1 MRFLIKSCLRGEK
14 VSWLV
19 VILVFLLASIKT
31 TKVSDKSVSIVIP
44 AYNEEATVAKVV
56 SVARKLSY
64 VDEVIVVDDGSTDR
78 TVEEA
83 ENAGATVISHIMN
96 EGKGSAIKTGFKYS
110 HGNIVAFIDADVSN
124 FTSEKIDKII
134 RPILEDKTDITKTK
148 FARES
153 GRVTELTAKPLLGF
167 FFPELDYEQPL
178 SGQFAGKR
186 SALNKIRFE
195 KDYGVDVGIVLD
207 ADVHGIK
214 ILEVDIGD
222 ICHDMSPLAD
232 LNKMANEVVRT
243 IIDRAVEYGR
253 VTMMDKLGNYIRM
266 AIMGLSLIILGLFMI
281 FFVPFI
287 PVLIS
292 VFVAFIGVVLTI
304 FYFLRIIRRSIPIL
318 KKSNTRASL
327 QSFVR
332 MHFPLIVAGL
342 ILILM
347 LSTFLSAASFDDGK
361 ISVELT
367 SRNFVYA
374 PSDHNQ
380 QTISVRGPY
389 TIDSA
394 LENETD
400 ILRVPHDALSTLEM
414 TENDTMIIDG
424 KSYNVNGTKDGDN
437 GDRFRLPSK
446 VKHELGL
453 SDGEVIPNSHLTE
466 IFQNVTVKHNIQFN
480 NLSDVLEGFVEFDIS
495 PKSTNA
501 TFFNLTLDNESILSS
516 VGNFEK
522 NTSYS
527 ISYDGNIMC
536 TFDYDDVKNGNLT
549 FSFDGKDGMI
559 EFANRNSTSIRNY
572 VSSDRD
578 SFVQLRSL
586 E

>member
-1 MRFLIKSCLRGEK
+1 M
-14 VSWLV
+14 SWLV

-134 RPILEDKTDITKTK
+134 RPILEDRTDITKTK

-424 KSYNVNGTKDGDN
+424 KSYNVNGTKEGDN

-446 VKHELGL
+446 VKRELDL

-466 IFQNVTVKHNIQFN
+466 IFQNITVKHNIQFN

>member
-1 MRFLIKSCLRGEK
+1 MLLHENLK
-14 VSWLV
+14 VNNLSWLI
-19 VILVFLLASIKT
+19 VILVFLLASIKS
-31 TKVSDKSVSIVIP
+31 TKNSNKSVSIVIP
-44 AYNEEATVAKVV
+44 AYNEEATVAQVV
-56 SVARKLSY
+56 TVARKLEY
-64 VDEVIVVDDGSTDR
+64 VDEVIVVDDGSSDR

-83 ENAGATVISHIMN
+83 KSAGATVISHITN
-96 EGKGSAIKTGFKYS
+96 EGKGSAIKTGFKNS
-110 HGNIVAFIDADVSN
+110 HGNIVAFIDADISN
-124 FTSEKIDKII
+124 FTSTKIDKII

-167 FFPELDYEQPL
+167 FFPELNYEQPL

-186 SALNKIRFE
+186 SALNKIKFE

-222 ICHDMSPLAD
+222 ISHDMSPLAD

-292 VFVAFIGVVLTI
+292 VIVAFIGIVLTVMYI
-304 FYFLRIIRRSIPIL
+304 IKIIRRSVPIL

-327 QSFVR
+327 RSFVK
-332 MHFPLIVAGL
+332 MHFPVLVSGL

-347 LSTFLSAASFDDGK
+347 LSTFLSAATFNDGRV
-361 ISVELT
+361 SVELT
-367 SRNFVYA
+367 SRNFVYSPA
-374 PSDHNQ
+374 DTNH

-394 LENETD
+394 IENETD
-400 ILRVPHDALSTLEM
+400 ILRVPQDALSTMEM

-424 KSYNVNGTKDGDN
+424 TAYNVNKTRDGESDT
-437 GDRFRLPSK
+437 FRLPSNVRK
-446 VKHELGL
+446 GL
-453 SDGEVIPNSHLTE
+453 DVYVGEVVPNSRITE
-466 IFQNVTVKHNIQFN
+466 IFQSIVVKHNIQFN
-480 NLSDVLEGFVEFDIS
+480 NLSDEMEGFVEFSIS
-495 PKSTNA
+495 PKSKNA
-501 TFFNLTLDNESILSS
+501 TFFNLTLENESILSS
-516 VGNFEK
+516 TGNFK
-522 NTSYS
+522 NNSSYS
-527 ISYDGNIMC
+527 ILYDGNVMC
-536 TFDYDDVKNGNLT
+536 TFTHDDIAKGSMNFTYGE
-549 FSFDGKDGMI
+549 KDGRI
-559 EFANRNSTSIRNY
+559 IFENRNNTSIRNF
-572 VSSDRD
+572 VSNDKD
-578 SFVQLRSL
+578 AFVQLTSI
-586 E
+586 

>member
-1 MRFLIKSCLRGEK
+1 M
-14 VSWLV
+14 
-19 VILVFLLASIKT
+19 ILVFLLASIKT

-134 RPILEDKTDITKTK
+134 RPILEDRTDITKTK

-153 GRVTELTAKPLLGF
+153 GRVTELTAKPLLGL

-292 VFVAFIGVVLTI
+292 VFVAFIGVVLAV

-394 LENETD
+394 LENETY

-414 TENDTMIIDG
+414 SENDTMIIDG
-424 KSYNVNGTKDGDN
+424 KSYLINGTKEGDN

-446 VKHELGL
+446 VKRELDL

-466 IFQNVTVKHNIQFN
+466 SFQNITVMHNIQFN
-480 NLSDVLEGFVEFDIS
+480 NLSDVMEGFVEFDIS
-495 PKSTNA
+495 SKSTNA

-559 EFANRNSTSIRNY
+559 EFENRNSTSIRNY
-572 VSSDRD
+572 VPSDKD
-578 SFVQLRSL
+578 SFVQLKSL
-586 E
+586 

>member
-1 MRFLIKSCLRGEK
+1 M
-14 VSWLV
+14 SWLV

-31 TKVSDKSVSIVIP
+31 TKGSDKSVSIVIP

-64 VDEVIVVDDGSTDR
+64 VTEVIVVDDGSTDR

-83 ENAGATVISHIMN
+83 ESAGATVISHIMN
-96 EGKGSAIKTGFKYS
+96 EGKGSAIKTGFKNS
-110 HGNIVAFIDADVSN
+110 HGNIVAFIDADISN

-134 RPILEDKTDITKTK
+134 RPILEDQTDITKTK

-167 FFPELDYEQPL
+167 FFPELNYEQPL

-222 ICHDMSPLAD
+222 ISHDMSPLAD

-287 PVLIS
+287 PVFVS
-292 VFVAFIGVVLTI
+292 VFIAFVGVVLTVL
-304 FYFLRIIRRSIPIL
+304 YFIRIIRRSIPIL

-332 MHFPLIVAGL
+332 MHFPLIVAGV

-374 PSDHNQ
+374 PADHNQ

-400 ILRVPHDALSTLEM
+400 ILRVPADALSTLEM

-424 KSYNVNGTKDGDN
+424 KSYFINGTKEGDN

-446 VKHELGL
+446 VKRGLDL
-453 SDGEVIPNSHLTE
+453 SDGEVIPNSRLTE
-466 IFQNVTVKHNIQFN
+466 VFQGITVKHNIQFN
-480 NLSDVLEGFVEFDIS
+480 NLSDVMEGFVEFDIS

-522 NTSYS
+522 DSSYS
-527 ISYDGNIMC
+527 ISYDGKIMC

-549 FSFDGKDGMI
+549 FTFDGKDGMV
-559 EFANRNSTSIRNY
+559 EFENRNSTSIRNY
-572 VSSDRD
+572 VSSDKD

-586 E
+586 

>member
-1 MRFLIKSCLRGEK
+1 M
-14 VSWLV
+14 SWLV

-31 TKVSDKSVSIVIP
+31 TKGSDKSVSIVIP

-64 VDEVIVVDDGSTDR
+64 VTEVIVVDDGSTDR

-96 EGKGSAIKTGFKYS
+96 EGKGSAIKTGFKNS
-110 HGNIVAFIDADVSN
+110 HGDIVAFIDADVSN

-167 FFPELDYEQPL
+167 FFPELSYEQPL

-222 ICHDMSPLAD
+222 ISHDMSPLAD

-287 PVLIS
+287 PVFVS
-292 VFVAFIGVVLTI
+292 VFIAFIGIVLTVL
-304 FYFLRIIRRSIPIL
+304 YFIKIIRRSIPIL

-327 QSFVR
+327 QSFIR

-374 PSDHNQ
+374 PADHNQ

-394 LENETD
+394 LENETN
-400 ILRVPHDALSTLEM
+400 ILRIPDDALSTLEM
-414 TENDTMIIDG
+414 TVNDTMIIDG
-424 KSYNVNGTKDGDN
+424 KSYTVNGTKEGDSGN
-437 GDRFRLPSK
+437 RFRLPSR
-446 VKHELGL
+446 VKHELDL
-453 SDGEVIPNSHLTE
+453 SDGEVIPNSRLTE
-466 IFQNVTVKHNIQFN
+466 VFQGITVKHLIQFN
-480 NLSDVLEGFVEFDIS
+480 NLSDVMEGFVEFDIS

-516 VGNFEK
+516 VGNFE
-522 NTSYS
+522 NDSSYS
-527 ISYDGNIMC
+527 ISYDGSIMC

-559 EFANRNSTSIRNY
+559 LFENRNSTSIRNY

-586 E
+586 

>member
-1 MRFLIKSCLRGEK
+1 MEFERGENL
-14 VSWLV
+14 SWLI
-19 VILVFLLASIKT
+19 VILVFLLASVKST
-31 TKVSDKSVSIVIP
+31 ANPNKSVSIVIP
-44 AYNEEATVAKVV
+44 AFNEEATVAQVV

-83 ENAGATVISHIMN
+83 ESAGATVISHLVN
-96 EGKGSAIKTGFKYS
+96 EGKGSAIKTGFKES
-110 HGNIVAFIDADVSN
+110 HGDIVAFIDADVSN
-124 FTSEKIDKII
+124 FTAGKIDKII
-134 RPILEDKTDITKTK
+134 RPILEDGADITKTK

-167 FFPELDYEQPL
+167 FFPELNYEQPL

-186 SALNKIRFE
+186 QALNKIKFE

-222 ICHDMSPLAD
+222 ISHDMSPLAD

-281 FFVPFI
+281 FFVPAI
-287 PVLIS
+287 PLILS
-292 VFVAFIGVVLTI
+292 VFVAFIGIVLTVLYI
-304 FYFLRIIRRSIPIL
+304 VRIIRRSIPIL

-332 MHFPLIVAGL
+332 MHFPLIVSGL

-347 LSTFLSAASFDDGK
+347 LSTFLSAATFNDGR

-374 PSDHNQ
+374 PSDNNY

-394 LENETD
+394 IENETD
-400 ILRVPHDALSTLEM
+400 ILRIPRDALSTLEM
-414 TENDTMIIDG
+414 TENDTMIVDG
-424 KSYNVNGTKDGDN
+424 KSYFVNRSRDGEADT
-437 GDRFRLPSK
+437 FRLPATAK
-446 VKHELGL
+446 RGLGVH
-453 SDGEVIPNSHLTE
+453 DGEVIPNSRLVE
-466 IFQNVTVKHNIQFN
+466 IFQGNVIKHNIQFN
-480 NLSDVLEGFVEFDIS
+480 NLSDELEGYVEFSVS
-495 PKSTNA
+495 PKSKNA

-516 VGNFEK
+516 IGNFRP
-522 NTSYS
+522 NRSYS
-527 ISYDGNIMC
+527 ILYDGNVMC
-536 TFDYDDVKNGNLT
+536 TFDYADVKEGNIT
-549 FSFDGKDGMI
+549 FDYDGKDGRI
-559 EFANRNSTSIRNY
+559 AFEDRNITSIRNF
-572 VSSDRD
+572 VSSDYG
-578 SFVQLRSL
+578 SFVQFKSI
-586 E
+586 

>member
-1 MRFLIKSCLRGEK
+1 M
-14 VSWLV
+14 SWLV

-31 TKVSDKSVSIVIP
+31 TKGSDKSVSIVIP

-96 EGKGSAIKTGFKYS
+96 EGKGSAIKTGFKNS
-110 HGNIVAFIDADVSN
+110 HGNIVAFIDADISN

-134 RPILEDKTDITKTK
+134 RPILEDQTDITKTK

-167 FFPELDYEQPL
+167 FFPELNYEQPL

-222 ICHDMSPLAD
+222 ISHDMSPLAD

-287 PVLIS
+287 PVFVS
-292 VFVAFIGVVLTI
+292 VFIAFVGVVLTVL
-304 FYFLRIIRRSIPIL
+304 YFIRIIRRSIPIL

-332 MHFPLIVAGL
+332 MHFPLIVAGV

-400 ILRVPHDALSTLEM
+400 ILRIPADALSTLEM

-424 KSYNVNGTKDGDN
+424 KSYFINGTKEGDS
-437 GDRFRLPSK
+437 GDRFRLPSR
-446 VKHELGL
+446 VKRGLDL
-453 SDGEVIPNSHLTE
+453 SDGEVIPNSRLTE
-466 IFQNVTVKHNIQFN
+466 VFQGITVKHNIQFN
-480 NLSDVLEGFVEFDIS
+480 NLSDVLKGFVEFDIS

-549 FSFDGKDGMI
+549 FSFDI
-559 EFANRNSTSIRNY
+559 PATRNI
-572 VSSDRD
+572 
-578 SFVQLRSL
+578 
-586 E
+586 

>member
-1 MRFLIKSCLRGEK
+1 M
-14 VSWLV
+14 SWLV

-31 TKVSDKSVSIVIP
+31 TKGSDKSVSIVIP

-64 VDEVIVVDDGSTDR
+64 VTEVIVVDDGSTDR

-96 EGKGSAIKTGFKYS
+96 EGKGSAIKTGFKNS
-110 HGNIVAFIDADVSN
+110 HGDIVAFIDADVSN

-167 FFPELDYEQPL
+167 FFPELSYEQPL

-195 KDYGVDVGIVLD
+195 KDYGVAVGIVLD

-287 PVLIS
+287 PVFVS
-292 VFVAFIGVVLTI
+292 VFIAFIGIVLTVL
-304 FYFLRIIRRSIPIL
+304 YFIKIIRRSIPIL

-327 QSFVR
+327 QSFIR

-374 PSDHNQ
+374 PADHNQ

-400 ILRVPHDALSTLEM
+400 ILRIPDDALSTLEM
-414 TENDTMIIDG
+414 TVNDTMIIDG
-424 KSYNVNGTKDGDN
+424 KSYTVNGTKEGDSGN
-437 GDRFRLPSK
+437 RFRLPSR
-446 VKHELGL
+446 VKHQLDL
-453 SDGEVIPNSHLTE
+453 SDGEVIPNSRLTE
-466 IFQNVTVKHNIQFN
+466 VFQGITVKHLIQFN
-480 NLSDVLEGFVEFDIS
+480 NLSDVMEGFVEFDIS

-516 VGNFEK
+516 VGNFE
-522 NTSYS
+522 NDSSYS
-527 ISYDGNIMC
+527 ISYDGSIMC

-559 EFANRNSTSIRNY
+559 LFENRNSTSIRNY

-586 E
+586 

>member
-1 MRFLIKSCLRGEK
+1 M
-14 VSWLV
+14 SWLV

-31 TKVSDKSVSIVIP
+31 TKGSDKSVSIVIP
-44 AYNEEATVAKVV
+44 AFNEEATVAKVV

-134 RPILEDKTDITKTK
+134 RPILEDRTDITKTK

-167 FFPELDYEQPL
+167 FFPELNYEQPL

-266 AIMGLSLIILGLFMI
+266 AILGLSLIILGLFMI

-287 PVLIS
+287 SVYVS
-292 VFVAFIGVVLTI
+292 VFVAFIGIVLTVL
-304 FYFLRIIRRSIPIL
+304 YFIRIIRRSIPIL

-424 KSYNVNGTKDGDN
+424 KAYNVNGTKEGDN

-446 VKHELGL
+446 VKTELDL

-466 IFQNVTVKHNIQFN
+466 AFQNVTVMHNIQFN

-501 TFFNLTLDNESILSS
+501 TFFNLTFDNESILSS
-516 VGNFEK
+516 VGNFDK
-522 NTSYS
+522 NSSYS

-536 TFDYDDVKNGNLT
+536 TFDYEDVLNGNLT
-549 FSFDGKDGMI
+549 FSYDGKDGMI
-559 EFANRNSTSIRNY
+559 EFENRNSTSIRNY

-578 SFVQLRSL
+578 SFVQLTSL

>member
-1 MRFLIKSCLRGEK
+1 M
-14 VSWLV
+14 SWLV

-31 TKVSDKSVSIVIP
+31 TKGSDKSVSIVIP

-64 VDEVIVVDDGSTDR
+64 VTEVIVVDDGSTDR

-96 EGKGSAIKTGFKYS
+96 EGKGSAIKTGFKNS
-110 HGNIVAFIDADVSN
+110 HGNIVAFIDADISN

-134 RPILEDKTDITKTK
+134 RPILEDQTDITKTK

-167 FFPELDYEQPL
+167 FFPELSYEQPL

-287 PVLIS
+287 PVFVS
-292 VFVAFIGVVLTI
+292 VFIAFIGIVLTVL
-304 FYFLRIIRRSIPIL
+304 YFIRIIRRSIPIL

-327 QSFVR
+327 QSFIR

-374 PSDHNQ
+374 PADHNQ

-400 ILRVPHDALSTLEM
+400 ILRIPDDALSTLEM
-414 TENDTMIIDG
+414 TVNDTMIIDG
-424 KSYNVNGTKDGDN
+424 KSYTVNGTKEGDSGN
-437 GDRFRLPSK
+437 RFRLPSK
-446 VKHELGL
+446 VKRGLDL
-453 SDGEVIPNSHLTE
+453 SDGEVIPNSRLTE
-466 IFQNVTVKHNIQFN
+466 VFQGITVKHNIQFN
-480 NLSDVLEGFVEFDIS
+480 NLSDVMEGFVEFDIS

-522 NTSYS
+522 DSSYS
-527 ISYDGNIMC
+527 ISYDGKIMC

-549 FSFDGKDGMI
+549 FTFDGKDGMV
-559 EFANRNSTSIRNY
+559 EFENRNSTSIRNY
-572 VSSDRD
+572 VSGDKD

-586 E
+586 

>member
-1 MRFLIKSCLRGEK
+1 M
-14 VSWLV
+14 SWLL

-134 RPILEDKTDITKTK
+134 RPILEDRTDITKTK

-153 GRVTELTAKPLLGF
+153 GRVTELTAKPLLGL

-292 VFVAFIGVVLTI
+292 VFVAFIGVVLAV

-394 LENETD
+394 LENETN

-414 TENDTMIIDG
+414 SENDTMIIDG
-424 KSYNVNGTKDGDN
+424 KSYLINGTKEGDN

-446 VKHELGL
+446 VKRELDL

-466 IFQNVTVKHNIQFN
+466 SFQNITVMHNIQFN
-480 NLSDVLEGFVEFDIS
+480 NLSDVMEGFVEFDIS
-495 PKSTNA
+495 SKSTNA

-516 VGNFEK
+516 VGNFDK
-522 NTSYS
+522 DSSYS
-527 ISYDGNIMC
+527 ISYDGSIMC

-549 FSFDGKDGMI
+549 FTFDGKDGMI
-559 EFANRNSTSIRNY
+559 EFENRNSTSIRNY
-572 VSSDRD
+572 VPSDKD
-578 SFVQLRSL
+578 SFVQLKSL
-586 E
+586 

>member
-1 MRFLIKSCLRGEK
+1 M
-14 VSWLV
+14 SWLV

-31 TKVSDKSVSIVIP
+31 TKGSDKSVSIVIP

-64 VDEVIVVDDGSTDR
+64 VNEVIVVDDGSTDR

-134 RPILEDKTDITKTK
+134 RPILEDRTDITKTK

-292 VFVAFIGVVLTI
+292 VFVAFIGIVLTV

-394 LENETD
+394 LENETN

-414 TENDTMIIDG
+414 SENDTMVIDG
-424 KSYNVNGTKDGDN
+424 KSYLINGTKEGDN

-446 VKHELGL
+446 VKRELDL

-466 IFQNVTVKHNIQFN
+466 AFQNITVMHNIQFN
-480 NLSDVLEGFVEFDIS
+480 NLSDVMEGFVEFDIS

-501 TFFNLTLDNESILSS
+501 TFFNLTLENESILSS
-516 VGNFEK
+516 VGNFDK
-522 NTSYS
+522 NSSYS

-559 EFANRNSTSIRNY
+559 EFENRNSTSIRNY

-578 SFVQLRSL
+578 SFVQLTSL
-586 E
+586 

>member
-1 MRFLIKSCLRGEK
+1 M
-14 VSWLV
+14 SWLV

-31 TKVSDKSVSIVIP
+31 TKGSDKSVSIVIP

-64 VDEVIVVDDGSTDR
+64 VAEVIVVDDGSTDR

-83 ENAGATVISHIMN
+83 ESAGATVISHIMN
-96 EGKGSAIKTGFKYS
+96 EGKGSAIKTGFKNS
-110 HGNIVAFIDADVSN
+110 HGNIVAFIDADISN

-167 FFPELDYEQPL
+167 FFPELSYEQPL

-222 ICHDMSPLAD
+222 ISHDMSPLAD

-287 PVLIS
+287 PVFVS
-292 VFVAFIGVVLTI
+292 VFIAFVGVVLTVL
-304 FYFLRIIRRSIPIL
+304 YFIRIIRRSIPIL

-332 MHFPLIVAGL
+332 MHFPLIVAGV

-374 PSDHNQ
+374 PADHNQ

-389 TIDSA
+389 AIDSA

-400 ILRVPHDALSTLEM
+400 ILRVPADALSTLEM

-424 KSYNVNGTKDGDN
+424 KSYFINGTKEGDS

-446 VKHELGL
+446 VKRGLDL
-453 SDGEVIPNSHLTE
+453 SDGEVIPNSRLTE
-466 IFQNVTVKHNIQFN
+466 IFQGITVKHNIKFN
-480 NLSDVLEGFVEFDIS
+480 NLSDVMEGFVEFDIS

-516 VGNFEK
+516 VGNFE
-522 NTSYS
+522 NDSSYS
-527 ISYDGNIMC
+527 ISYDGKIMC
-536 TFDYDDVKNGNLT
+536 TFDHDDVKNGNLT
-549 FSFDGKDGMI
+549 FTFDGKDGMV
-559 EFANRNSTSIRNY
+559 EFENRNSTSIRNY

-586 E
+586 

>member
-1 MRFLIKSCLRGEK
+1 M
-14 VSWLV
+14 SWLV

-31 TKVSDKSVSIVIP
+31 TKGSDKSVSIVIP

-64 VDEVIVVDDGSTDR
+64 VTEVIVVDDGSTDR

-96 EGKGSAIKTGFKYS
+96 EGKGSAIKTGFKNS
-110 HGNIVAFIDADVSN
+110 HGDIVAFIDADVSN

-167 FFPELDYEQPL
+167 FFPELSYEQPL

-222 ICHDMSPLAD
+222 ISHDMSPLAD

-287 PVLIS
+287 PVFVS
-292 VFVAFIGVVLTI
+292 VFIAFVGVVLTVL
-304 FYFLRIIRRSIPIL
+304 YFIRIIRRSIPIL

-332 MHFPLIVAGL
+332 MHFPLIVAGV

-374 PSDHNQ
+374 PADHNQ

-389 TIDSA
+389 AIDSA

-400 ILRVPHDALSTLEM
+400 ILRVPADALSTLEM

-424 KSYNVNGTKDGDN
+424 KSYFINGTKEGDS

-446 VKHELGL
+446 VKRGLDL
-453 SDGEVIPNSHLTE
+453 SDGEVIPNSRLTE
-466 IFQNVTVKHNIQFN
+466 IFQGITVKHNIKFN
-480 NLSDVLEGFVEFDIS
+480 NLSDVMEGFVEFDIS

-516 VGNFEK
+516 VGNFE
-522 NTSYS
+522 NDSSYS
-527 ISYDGNIMC
+527 ISYDGKIMC
-536 TFDYDDVKNGNLT
+536 TFDYEDVKNGNLT
-549 FSFDGKDGMI
+549 FTFDGKDGMV
-559 EFANRNSTSIRNY
+559 EFENRNSTSIRNY

-586 E
+586 

>member
-1 MRFLIKSCLRGEK
+1 MKKVLRGEK
-14 VSWLV
+14 VSWLA

-31 TKVSDKSVSIVIP
+31 TKGSNKSVSIVIP
-44 AYNEEATVAKVV
+44 AFNEEATVAQVV
-56 SVARKLSY
+56 SAAKKVSY

-83 ENAGATVISHIMN
+83 EGAGATVISHIMN

-110 HGNIVAFIDADVSN
+110 HGDIVAFIDADVSN
-124 FTSEKIDKII
+124 FTPTKIDKII
-134 RPILEDKTDITKTK
+134 KPILEDRTDITKTK

-167 FFPELDYEQPL
+167 FFPELNYEQPL

-186 SALNKIRFE
+186 SALSKIKFE

-222 ICHDMSPLAD
+222 ISHDMSPLAD

-266 AIMGLSLIILGLFMI
+266 AIMGLSLIILGIFML

-287 PVLIS
+287 PVIAS
-292 VFVAFIGVVLTI
+292 VFITFLGVVLTVL
-304 FYFLRIIRRSIPIL
+304 YFLRIIKRSIPIL

-332 MHFPLIVAGL
+332 MHFPVIVSGL

-347 LSTFLSAASFDDGK
+347 LSTFLSAATFNDGK
-361 ISVELT
+361 LSVELT

-374 PSDHNQ
+374 PSDNNH

-394 LENETD
+394 IENETGL
-400 ILRVPHDALSTLEM
+400 LRIPQDALKTLEM
-414 TENDTMIIDG
+414 SENDTMIIDR
-424 KSYNVNGTKDGDN
+424 KSYDVNGTRDGDSA
-437 GDRFRLPSK
+437 DTFRLPSK
-446 VKHELGL
+446 VKRELDVD
-453 SDGEVIPNSHLTE
+453 DGEVIPNSHLAET
-466 IFQNVTVKHNIQFN
+466 FQGTIVNHNIQFN
-480 NLSDVLEGFVEFDIS
+480 NLSDQLEGFVEFEIS
-495 PKSTNA
+495 ARPKNA

-516 VGNFEK
+516 VGNFE
-522 NTSYS
+522 NDSSYS

-536 TFDYDDVKNGNLT
+536 TFSYEDIENGNMNFT
-549 FSFDGKDGMI
+549 FAEKEGKI
-559 EFANRNSTSIRNY
+559 VFENRNSTSLRNY
-572 VSSDRD
+572 VSSDKD
-578 SFVQLRSL
+578 AFVQLSSIQ